1 MPQNL
6 ASLNRGIA
14 MQAAF
19 YERTGAAAEVL
30 HVAELPDPQP
40 GPGEVRVRLRWS
52 GVNPSD
58 VKSRAGLR
66 SKVLAFPRVVPHSDG
81 MGVIDAVG
89 EGVPPARIGE
99 RVWVWNA
106 AWGRA
111 FGSAA
116 QFVVLPARQAV
127 VLPEGTSDE
136 AGACLGIPAL
146 TALHAMLCGGGV
158 QGQTVLVAGGAGAVG
173 HYAVQFAR
181 LLGARTVIA
190 TVSSAAKAELARAAG
205 ADLVIDYRTEDV
217 AERVR
222 AATQGRGV
230 DRIVEVD
237 VAANAALDLDVIRPG
252 GDCVVYGSGKGE
264 FTLPFFPLI
273 AKNVT
278 MRFFIV
284 YNLDEADRE
293 RAVEMLTGFL
303 QRGVLQHLI
312 AQRLPLAQI
321 VQAHE
326 LVESGRAVG
335 NVVISLP

>member
-1 MPQNL
+1 
-6 ASLNRGIA
+6 
-14 MQAAF
+14 MQVAF

-66 SKVLAFPRVVPHSDG
+66 SKTLAFPRIVPHSDG

-89 EGVPPARIGE
+89 EGVAEARIGE
-99 RVWVWNA
+99 RVWIWNA

-116 QFVVLPARQAV
+116 QYVVLPSRQAV
-127 VLPEGTSDE
+127 LLPEGTSDE

-146 TALHAMLCGGGV
+146 TALHAVLCGGGV
-158 QGQTVLVAGGAGAVG
+158 QRQTVLVAGGAGAVG

-181 LLGARTVIA
+181 LLGARSVIT

-205 ADLVIDYRTEDV
+205 ADLVIDYRTENV

-237 VAANAALDLDVIRPG
+237 VAANAVLDLDVIRPG

-273 AKNVT
+273 SKNVT

-293 RAVEMLTGFL
+293 RAVASLTGFL

>member
-1 MPQNL
+1 
-6 ASLNRGIA
+6 

-19 YERTGAAAEVL
+19 YERTGTAAEVL
-30 HVAELPDPQP
+30 QVAELPDPQP
-40 GPGEVRVRLRWS
+40 GTGEVRVRLRWS

-66 SKVLAFPRVVPHSDG
+66 SKVLAFPRIVPHSDG
-81 MGVIDAVG
+81 MGVIAAVG
-89 EGVPPARIGE
+89 EGVPAARLGE
-99 RVWVWNA
+99 RVWIWNA

-116 QFVVLPARQAV
+116 QFVVLPSRQAV
-127 VLPEGTSDE
+127 LLPEGTSDE

-146 TALHAMLCGGGV
+146 TALHAVLCGGGV

-173 HYAVQFAR
+173 HYAVQFAK
-181 LLGARTVIA
+181 LLGARSVIA

-205 ADLVIDYRTEDV
+205 ADLVIDYRTQNV

-222 AATQGRGV
+222 AATQGRGA
-230 DRIVEVD
+230 DRIIEVD

-252 GDCVVYGSGKGE
+252 GDCVVYGSGRGE

-293 RAVEMLTGFL
+293 RAVATLTGFL
-303 QRGVLQHLI
+303 QRGSLQHLI

-335 NVVISLP
+335 NVVVSLP

>member
-1 MPQNL
+1 
-6 ASLNRGIA
+6 
-14 MQAAF
+14 MQAVF
-19 YERTGAAAEVL
+19 YKRTGAAADVL
-30 HVAELPDPQP
+30 QLAELPDPQP
-40 GPGEVRVRLRWS
+40 GPGELRVRLRWS

-66 SKVLAFPRVVPHSDG
+66 SKLLAFPRIVPHSDG
-81 MGVIDAVG
+81 MGVVDAVG
-89 EGVPPARIGE
+89 EGVAASRIGE
-99 RVWVWNA
+99 RVWVWNG

-111 FGSAA
+111 HGTAA
-116 QFVVLPARQAV
+116 QFIVLPARQAV
-127 VLPEGTSDE
+127 VLPAGTSDE

-146 TALHAMLCGGGV
+146 TALHAVLCGGGV
-158 QGQTVLVAGGAGAVG
+158 QGQDVLVAGGAGAVG

-181 LLGARTVIA
+181 LLGARSVIA

-205 ADLVIDYRTEDV
+205 ADVLIDYRNDNV

-230 DRIVEVD
+230 DRIIEVD

-278 MRFFIV
+278 LRFFIV

-293 RAVEMLTGFL
+293 RAAAMLTGFL
-303 QRGVLQHLI
+303 QRGVLQHQI

>member
-1 MPQNL
+1 
-6 ASLNRGIA
+6 
-14 MQAAF
+14 MQAAY

-30 HVAELPDPQP
+30 QLADLPDPRP
-40 GPGEVRVRLRWS
+40 GPGELRVRLRWS

-66 SKVLAFPRVVPHSDG
+66 SKQLAFPRIVPHSDG
-81 MGVIDAVG
+81 MGVVDAVG
-89 EGVPPARIGE
+89 EGVPAARLGE

-111 FGSAA
+111 FGTAA

-127 VLPEGTSDE
+127 LLPEGTSDE

-146 TALHAMLCGGGV
+146 TALHAVLCGGGV
-158 QGQTVLVAGGAGAVG
+158 QGQAVLVAGGAGAVG

-181 LLGARTVIA
+181 LLGARTVLA

-205 ADLVIDYRTEDV
+205 ADEVIDYRAENV

-278 MRFFIV
+278 LRFFIV
-284 YNLDEADRE
+284 YKLDEADRE
-293 RAVEMLTGFL
+293 RAESTLTGFL

-335 NVVISLP
+335 NVVMSLP

>member
-1 MPQNL
+1 MAENL
-6 ASLNRGIA
+6 ASLIRGIP

-30 HVAELPDPQP
+30 QVAELPDPQP

-66 SKVLAFPRVVPHSDG
+66 SKVLAFPRLVPHSDG

-89 EGVPPARIGE
+89 EGVAATRIGE
-99 RVWVWNA
+99 RVWIWNA

-116 QFVVLPARQAV
+116 QFVVLPSRQAV
-127 VLPEGTSDE
+127 LLPEGTSDE

-146 TALHAMLCGGGV
+146 TALHAVLCGGGV
-158 QGQTVLVAGGAGAVG
+158 QGQDVLVAGGAGAVG
-173 HYAVQFAR
+173 HYAVQFAK
-181 LLGARTVIA
+181 LLGARSVIA

-205 ADLVIDYRTEDV
+205 ADLVIDYRAENV

-230 DRIVEVD
+230 DRVVEVD
-237 VAANAALDLDVIRPG
+237 IAANATLDLDVIRAG

-284 YNLDEADRE
+284 YNLDDADRE
-293 RAVEMLTGFL
+293 RAVSMLTGFL
-303 QRGVLQHLI
+303 QRGMLQHLI

>member
-1 MPQNL
+1 
-6 ASLNRGIA
+6 

-30 HVAELPDPQP
+30 QVAELPDPQP

-66 SKVLAFPRVVPHSDG
+66 SKVLAFPRIVPHSDG
-81 MGVIDAVG
+81 MGVVDAVG
-89 EGVPPARIGE
+89 EGVPAARIGE
-99 RVWVWNA
+99 RVWIWNA

-116 QFVVLPARQAV
+116 QFVVLPSRQAV
-127 VLPEGTSDE
+127 PLPEGTSDE

-146 TALHAMLCGGGV
+146 TALHAVLCGGGV

-173 HYAVQFAR
+173 HYAVQFAK
-181 LLGARTVIA
+181 LLGARSVIA

-205 ADLVIDYRTEDV
+205 ADVVIDYRTENV
-217 AERVR
+217 AECVR
-222 AATQGRGV
+222 ATTQGRGV

-237 VAANAALDLDVIRPG
+237 VAANSTLDLDVIRPG

-293 RAVEMLTGFL
+293 RALAMLTGFL

-326 LVESGRAVG
+326 LVESGLAVG